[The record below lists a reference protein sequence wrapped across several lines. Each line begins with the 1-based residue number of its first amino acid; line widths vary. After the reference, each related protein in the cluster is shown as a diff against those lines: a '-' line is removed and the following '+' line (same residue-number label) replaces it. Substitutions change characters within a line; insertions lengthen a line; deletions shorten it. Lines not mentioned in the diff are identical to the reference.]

1 LTAIQPSSHFYEAS
15 GLRLHYLLWGDESKP
30 PLFFVHGGRDHAH
43 MWDGIA
49 EAFAATHAVYVPDLR
64 GHGDSDWSSASQYAI
79 PDFVA
84 DLTVLIEKVRLP
96 RGEQQTVTLV
106 GHSRG
111 GGIILRYAGT
121 FPERVS
127 RAVSIDG
134 IGRHTR
140 WEVPAPRR
148 LRAWIERRLEADTW
162 ETRVY
167 PSIEAAVEP
176 AMRNNPRLNRE
187 QALDLARSGTR
198 PVDGGVSWKFDPRVR
213 FHPAYDFGDDELKSF
228 FAAIQAPVLL
238 IRGDESHLGERDLGD
253 WAKEF
258 ANARAEIVPGAG
270 HWVQHERPD
279 EVIGLLRSFLGEPAT
294 VA

>member
-1 LTAIQPSSHFYEAS
+1 M
-15 GLRLHYLLWGDESKP
+15 RLHYLLWGDVANP

-43 MWDGIA
+43 IWDAIA
-49 EAFAATHAVYVPDLR
+49 EAFAETYAVYVPDLR
-64 GHGDSDWSSASQYAI
+64 GHGDSEWSSASQYAI

-84 DLTVLIEKVRLP
+84 DLTALIEKIRLP
-96 RGEQQTVTLV
+96 RGSQSQVTLV

-111 GGIILRYAGT
+111 GGIVLRYAGT

-127 RAVSIDG
+127 RVVSIDG

-140 WEVPAPRR
+140 WEVPAPSR

-162 ETRVY
+162 KTRVY
-167 PSIEAAVEP
+167 PNIEAAIVP

-198 PVDGGVSWKFDPRVR
+198 PTEGGVHWKFDPRVR
-213 FHPAYDFGDDELKSF
+213 YHPAYDFGDEELKSF
-228 FAAIQAPVLL
+228 FAAIDAPVLL
-238 IRGDESHLGERDLGD
+238 IRGDESHLGERNLSE

-258 ANARAEIVPGAG
+258 PNARAEIVAGAG
-270 HWVQHERPD
+270 HWVQHERPE
-279 EVIGLLRSFLGEPAT
+279 EVIALVKHFLSEPASISST
-294 VA
+294 ATEP